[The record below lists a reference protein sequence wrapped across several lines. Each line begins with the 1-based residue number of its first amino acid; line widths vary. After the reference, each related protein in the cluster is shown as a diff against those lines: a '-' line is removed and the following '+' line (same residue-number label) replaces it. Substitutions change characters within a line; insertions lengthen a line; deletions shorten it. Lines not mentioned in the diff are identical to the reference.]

1 MPLGRATVH
10 RVRAIGYAGSYAWML
25 RHPDS
30 RNPDEQVKLKL
41 VLANCAHL
49 AATGKHVTTFAEM
62 MTGLHGEQLDRWV
75 EQVRADDPPP
85 LHSFTAGLQRD
96 HAAVVNGLT
105 LPHSSGAVEGTVNC
119 IRMIRRQMY
128 GRAGFD
134 LLRKRILLAA

>member
-1 MPLGRATVH
+1 
-10 RVRAIGYAGSYAWML
+10 ML

-30 RNPDEQVKLKL
+30 RSPDEQVKLKL
-41 VLANCAHL
+41 VLANCPHL

-105 LPHSSGAVEGTVNC
+105 VPHSSG
-119 IRMIRRQMY
+119 RSRRQ
-128 GRAGFD
+128 RQPHQDDQTTDVWSRRLRPTSQANPAGS
-134 LLRKRILLAA
+134 LNMAT